1 METDTAGRAGM
12 NPSRSAGTLR
22 GTGRSISAVTAL
34 EPAQA
39 VAPVSTATG
48 TQNDAAQQGASRW
61 LIGDAARAALMRLM
75 EQPPNRNIRRVKDRG
90 LLRARAYDETAETC
104 SNAGDESPHTDIEA

>member
-1 METDTAGRAGM
+1 M

-22 GTGRSISAVTAL
+22 GTGRGISAVTAL

-39 VAPVSTATG
+39 VTPVATATG
-48 TQNDAAQQGASRW
+48 TQNDSAQQGAASRW
-61 LIGDAARAALMRLM
+61 LIGAAARAALMRLM

-90 LLRARAYDETAETC
+90 LLRARAYDEAAETC
-104 SNAGDESPHTDIEA
+104 SNAGDESPHTDIEV